1 MVATSIAFMF
11 LFSLSRFKDIGP
23 LAVLRRTRIIV
34 SIASNFD
41 CNTSDTF
48 CSGFGGCRRL
58 DSSLLAAT
66 VSRPAPFSSAPPSS
80 DGLALPEIFLGG
92 VAAHFASLD
101 QIKDG
106 DKVG

>member
-1 MVATSIAFMF
+1 M
-11 LFSLSRFKDIGP
+11 
-23 LAVLRRTRIIV
+23 

-41 CNTSDTF
+41 FNTSDTF
-48 CSGFGGCRRL
+48 CSGFGDCRRL

-66 VSRPAPFSSAPPSS
+66 VSSPAPFSSAPPSS

-106 DKVG
+106 DGAGQPGTHVGVLGPGPLAVVGALGGRHYDFRYLG